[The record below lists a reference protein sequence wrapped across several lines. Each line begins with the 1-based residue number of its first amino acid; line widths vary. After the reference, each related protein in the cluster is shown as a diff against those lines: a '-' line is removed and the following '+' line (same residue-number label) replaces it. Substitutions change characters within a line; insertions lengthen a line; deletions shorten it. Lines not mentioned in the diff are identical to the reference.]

1 MTQGKF
7 IKPKGAALRL
17 FILTLA
23 SRPQG
28 FSLKYDKGDREPKP
42 METVCVWLVS
52 HGEII
57 KAKHNFEKRYFTK
70 QADAVKFSTQR
81 QPTRTTKT
89 TTKPET
95 TRFAAT
101 VEIVYPTS
109 YRLTVIKTPPPRF
122 VAFERL
128 AFQH

>member
-1 MTQGKF
+1 MRLA
-7 IKPKGAALRL
+7 ILALAA
-17 FILTLA
+17 
-23 SRPQG
+23 RPQG

-52 HGEII
+52 HGEVI
-57 KAKHNFEKRYFTK
+57 KAKHGVEKRYFTRH
-70 QADAVKFSTQR
+70 ADAERFITQR
-81 QPTRTTKT
+81 QPTRTT
-89 TTKPET
+89 TKPEK

-101 VEIVYPTS
+101 VEIVYPAS
-109 YRLTVIKTPPPRF
+109 YRITVIQTPPPRF